1 MTCSVCAVEEAIIA
15 LVRLYQTYTFKLPSD
30 LLQHAIEVKQTL
42 TISPKNGVPVT
53 VVQRT

>member
-1 MTCSVCAVEEAIIA
+1 MICGVCAVEEAIIA
-15 LVRLYQTYTFKLPSD
+15 LVRLYQTYTFELSSN
-30 LLQHAIEVKQTL
+30 LLQHAIEVKQSL